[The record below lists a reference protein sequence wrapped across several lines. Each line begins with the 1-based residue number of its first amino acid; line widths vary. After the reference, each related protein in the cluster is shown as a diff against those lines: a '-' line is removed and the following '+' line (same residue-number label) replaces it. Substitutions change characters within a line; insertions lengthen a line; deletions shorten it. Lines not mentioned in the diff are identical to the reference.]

1 MKNSAE
7 FSSCTEFLK
16 TQPCKSSNQLP
27 HIKCEDLVKN
37 KLSGNGKNCGLITS
51 TMEGVPLQRKSSKS
65 NRSNSSGSKRPRMSQ
80 SEDYTSLNG
89 TEESKDSFDKLGSNN
104 LKCTSPTRTV
114 GLPQSSVGMLPAP
127 SSAAVPKTKF
137 QMKIQRFIS
146 RNKKEKIT

>member
-1 MKNSAE
+1 
-7 FSSCTEFLK
+7 
-16 TQPCKSSNQLP
+16 
-27 HIKCEDLVKN
+27 
-37 KLSGNGKNCGLITS
+37 
-51 TMEGVPLQRKSSKS
+51 
-65 NRSNSSGSKRPRMSQ
+65 MSQ